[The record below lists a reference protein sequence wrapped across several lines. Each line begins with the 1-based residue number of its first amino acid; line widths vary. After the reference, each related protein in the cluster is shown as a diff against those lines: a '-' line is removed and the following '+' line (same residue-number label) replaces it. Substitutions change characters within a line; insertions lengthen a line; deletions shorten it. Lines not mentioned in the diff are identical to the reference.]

1 MDDTDHRTTSAGQ
14 ASAPDDAPASEP
26 TGAPEPDRA
35 PQPKHTSEPANGRM
49 MDVPIAEMES
59 ATSRALRNAGAS
71 PEAAGLSAREL
82 VANELDGASDHGL
95 QRVAELVDAMESGD
109 LDPEAEPRV
118 ERTGARSW
126 RVNGRGCLPRDVA
139 AEAARALIEG
149 AGTDG
154 LASVAVCSNNSLGRL
169 ASIAAPVAEEGLL
182 VLGFARSRRDADKV
196 VAHGGRRGKLGSNPM
211 VFAAPAGEPG
221 ADHGPVVVDV
231 ATSAASAGEVR
242 SRVARGEPVP
252 EGWLID
258 RDGNPV
264 HRGDGLDAE
273 PPEAFLLPLGGRS
286 QGHKGFGLALMVEIL
301 AGVLTGSRLNG
312 SMQGGSMQ
320 NGSNGHG
327 ANGSANGSATEGED
341 LEECALFIALSPR
354 LAGRDEAAVR
364 RDVESLARYLEDS
377 GEGNRVEI
385 PGWRARELR
394 RGRLVDG
401 SMALP
406 TSLWTSVLR
415 LAEPHAESEDLGD
428 SPTVPPATLTTAR
441 VVASR
446 RGRQRRPLVKP
457 RSEVA
462 APQPPGGAPRIP
474 PQIPP
479 QIQPQ
484 D

>member
-1 MDDTDHRTTSAGQ
+1 MDESEKRPEAARDEAGSADEAGT
-14 ASAPDDAPASEP
+14 A
-26 TGAPEPDRA
+26 APEPA
-35 PQPKHTSEPANGRM
+35 HGRM
-49 MDVPIAEMES
+49 VDVPIAEMEQ

-71 PEAAGLSAREL
+71 PEAARRTAREL
-82 VANELDGASDHGL
+82 VANELDGASAHGL
-95 QRVAELVDAMESGD
+95 QRVAELVDAMVGGD
-109 LDPEAEPRV
+109 LDPDAEPRV
-118 ERTGARSW
+118 ERTGGRSW
-126 RVNGRGCLPRDVA
+126 RVVGGHSLPRETA
-139 AEAARALIEG
+139 AEAARALVEG
-149 AGTDG
+149 AGADG
-154 LASVAVCSNNSLGRL
+154 LASVAVCSQNSLGRL

-182 VLGFARSRRDADKV
+182 VLGFARSRSDSDKV

-242 SRVARGEPVP
+242 SRVARDEPVP
-252 EGWLID
+252 EGWLVD

-286 QGHKGFGLALMVEIL
+286 QGEKGFGLALMVEIL

-312 SMQGGSMQ
+312 SGSE
-320 NGSNGHG
+320 GSGSEGSGSEGSGSEGSGRG
-327 ANGSANGSATEGED
+327 ADSSGD
-341 LEECALFIALSPR
+341 LEECAFFVALSPR
-354 LAGRDEAAVR
+354 LAGRDEASVR

-377 GEGNRVEI
+377 GEGSRVEI
-385 PGWRARELR
+385 PGWRARKLR

-406 TSLWTSVLR
+406 TPLWTSVLR
-415 LAEPHAESEDLGD
+415 LAEPRAESEGLDDAGLD
-428 SPTVPPATLTTAR
+428 EAVAPPPTLTTAR

-446 RGRQRRPLVKP
+446 RGRKRRPLVKP

-462 APQPPGGAPRIP
+462 APAPPGDAPEVT
-474 PQIPP
+474 
-479 QIQPQ
+479 PQ

>member
-1 MDDTDHRTTSAGQ
+1 MDDSEHRTASAGQ
-14 ASAPDDAPASEP
+14 VSAPGDVPAAEP
-26 TGAPEPDRA
+26 RNAPEADRA
-35 PQPKHTSEPANGRM
+35 REPQHATEPEHGRM
-49 MDVPIAEMES
+49 VDVPIAEMES
-59 ATSRALRNAGAS
+59 VTSRALRNAGAS
-71 PEAAGLSAREL
+71 PEAAGRSAREL

-95 QRVAELVDAMESGD
+95 QRVAELVAAMKSGD

-126 RVNGRGCLPRDVA
+126 RVAGGNCLPRDVA
-139 AEAARALIEG
+139 AETARALIEG
-149 AGTDG
+149 AGADG

-169 ASIAAPVAEEGLL
+169 ASIAAPVADEGLL

-221 ADHGPVVVDV
+221 ADHGPVVVDF

-242 SRVARGEPVP
+242 SRVARDEPVP

-258 RDGNPV
+258 RDGKPV

-301 AGVLTGSRLNG
+301 AGVLTGSQLSGAMRSG
-312 SMQGGSMQ
+312 STQHASD
-320 NGSNGHG
+320 GHG
-327 ANGSANGSATEGED
+327 ANGSAGGSVTEGEE
-341 LEECALFIALSPR
+341 LEECAFFVALSPR

-377 GEGNRVEI
+377 GEGSRVEI
-385 PGWRARELR
+385 PGWRARKLR

-415 LAEPHAESEDLGD
+415 LAEPRAESDGD
-428 SPTVPPATLTTAR
+428 SPPAPPPTQTTAR

-446 RGRQRRPLVKP
+446 RGRKRRPLVKP
-457 RSEVA
+457 RTEVA
-462 APQPPGGAPRIP
+462 APAPPGDAAKAP

-479 QIQPQ
+479 QEPPG